1 MYILKCIDNDIEK
14 VLHVFDDYLTEEPN
28 LDIQLTKY
36 GYLAIMQ
43 TNKKEN
49 IYQINQKTQHTF
61 LTLYLILWLKIIYMK
76 NKQKGPRELF
86 PEFYKRIQKYIEQL
100 PEYEV
105 LLNAYIGKDE

>member
-49 IYQINQKTQHTF
+49 IY
-61 LTLYLILWLKIIYMK
+61 
-76 NKQKGPRELF
+76 
-86 PEFYKRIQKYIEQL
+86 
-100 PEYEV
+100 
-105 LLNAYIGKDE
+105 